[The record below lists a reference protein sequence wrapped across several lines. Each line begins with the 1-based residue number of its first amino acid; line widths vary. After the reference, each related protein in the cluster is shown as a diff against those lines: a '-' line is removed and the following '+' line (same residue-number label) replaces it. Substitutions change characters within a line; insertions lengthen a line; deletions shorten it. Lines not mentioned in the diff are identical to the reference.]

1 MKYLNVV
8 DLTIFEFLQ
17 PEIKFDPYL
26 LYID

>member
-26 LYID
+26 FYID